1 MARYLLAPTSTTTT
15 SSSAILPKDAA
26 KNSPPSRTLRLRAP
40 GSRSSKARP
49 IMAVASEQA
58 APPARYPK
66 VAAPTTGPIPAAELL
81 GVIEAAAKAG
91 ADVIME
97 AVNKPRNIHYK
108 GVADLVTDTD
118 KLSESVILEVVTK
131 NFKDHL
137 ILGEEG
143 GLIGDS
149 NSEYLWCI
157 DPLDGT
163 TNFAHGYPSFSVSIG
178 VLYRGKPAAS
188 TVVEFCGGPMCW
200 STRTVSA
207 SSGRGAYCNGQK
219 IHVSQTDKVEQSL
232 LVTGFGYDHD
242 DAWTT
247 NINLFKEFTD
257 ISRGVRRLGS
267 AAADMSHVGLG
278 ITEAYWEYRLKPW
291 DMAAGVL
298 IVEEAGGVVTRM
310 DGGQFTVFDRSVL
323 VSNGVVHGQLLDR
336 IGPPTEELKKKG
348 IDFSLWFK
356 PDKSALVA
364 IAFLASITHPE
375 LMLRVEAPAYYPIA
389 RPRWKLCACKNVLQE
404 TALHDAEVN
413 SHGHGGRKKPRKEGA
428 YIDKDGVAR
437 TFDRKKISRKR
448 GGGMRSR
455 GWKYGSGFVDGVFP
469 VLSPMAQDILE
480 FVQKGTDAAKI
491 WDSLDQIPPAHDL
504 WDDIVNVTVQLRLN
518 RKWEPIITVCE
529 WILYRS
535 SFRPDIICY
544 NLLIDAYGQK
554 RELSKAESI
563 YMALLE
569 AHCVPTEDTYALLL
583 SAYCISGQLHRA
595 EGVISEMQENG
606 IPPSA
611 TVYNAYLD
619 GLLKSRCTEKAV
631 EVYQRM
637 KKERCRTNTE
647 TYTLMINV
655 YGKAKQP
662 MSSLKVFNEMK
673 SIGCKPNICTY
684 TALVNA
690 FAREGLC
697 EKAEEVFEEMQQA
710 GHEPDVYAYNA
721 LMEAYSRAGF
731 PQGASE
737 IFSLMEHMGCE
748 PDRAS
753 YNILVDAYGR
763 AGLHQEAEAAFQE
776 LKQQGMRPTMKSHM
790 LLLSAHAR
798 SGNVSRCEEVMA
810 QLHKAGLRPDTF
822 ALNAMLNAYGR
833 AGRLD
838 DMERLLAAMEG
849 DGGGGAPDIGTYNVL
864 VNVYGRAGYL
874 DRMEAAFGAVAA
886 RGLAADVVTWTS
898 RIGAYA
904 RKKEYARC
912 LEIFEEMVDAGC
924 YPDAGTAKV
933 LLAACS
939 DEQQVE
945 QVTAIARSMHKDA
958 KTLFTL

>member
-1 MARYLLAPTSTTTT
+1 MARYLLAPTSATT
-15 SSSAILPKDAA
+15 SSSPLSKDVA
-26 KNSPPSRTLRLRAP
+26 KGSPPPGTLRLCAL

-49 IMAVASEQA
+49 IMAVASEQSAPA
-58 APPARYPK
+58 AKYPK
-66 VAAPTTGPIPAAELL
+66 VAAPTTGPIPADELL
-81 GVIEAAAKAG
+81 GVIQEAAKAG
-91 ADVIME
+91 AD
-97 AVNKPRNIHYK
+97 
-108 GVADLVTDTD
+108 
-118 KLSESVILEVVTK
+118 
-131 NFKDHL
+131 
-137 ILGEEG
+137 
-143 GLIGDS
+143 
-149 NSEYLWCI
+149 
-157 DPLDGT
+157 
-163 TNFAHGYPSFSVSIG
+163 
-178 VLYRGKPAAS
+178 
-188 TVVEFCGGPMCW
+188 
-200 STRTVSA
+200 
-207 SSGRGAYCNGQK
+207 
-219 IHVSQTDKVEQSL
+219 VEQSL

-242 DAWTT
+242 DAWMT

-257 ISRGVRRLGS
+257 GVRRLGS

-310 DGGQFTVFDRSVL
+310 DGEEFTVFDRSVL

-356 PDKSALVA
+356 PDK
-364 IAFLASITHPE
+364 
-375 LMLRVEAPAYYPIA
+375 LRAEAPLYYPVA
-389 RPRWKLCACKNVLQE
+389 KPRWKLCVCKNVLQE
-404 TALHDAEVN
+404 AASRDGEMN
-413 SHGHGGRKKPRKEGA
+413 SYSHNEKINQKREGA

-448 GGGMRSR
+448 GGAMRGR

-469 VLSPMAQDILE
+469 VLSPMAQDILD
-480 FVQKGTDAAKI
+480 FVQKETDVAKI
-491 WDSLDQIPPAHDL
+491 WESLDKIPPAHNL
-504 WDDIVNVTVQLRLN
+504 WDDIINAAVQLRLN
-518 RKWEPIITVCE
+518 RQLDPIISVCE
-529 WILYRS
+529 WIVYRS
-535 SFRPDIICY
+535 SFRPDLICY

-554 RELSKAESI
+554 RQLNKAESI
-563 YMALLE
+563 YMTLLE
-569 AHCVPTEDTYALLL
+569 AQCVPTEDTYALLL
-583 SAYCISGQLHRA
+583 RAYCNAGSLHRA
-595 EGVISEMQENG
+595 EGVISEMQENR

-619 GLLKSRCTEKAV
+619 GLLKARCTEKAV

-655 YGKAKQP
+655 YGKSNQP
-662 MSSLKVFNEMK
+662 MSAMKIFNEMK
-673 SIGCKPNICTY
+673 SIGCKANICTY

-737 IFSLMEHMGCE
+737 IFSLMQHMGCE

-763 AGLHQEAEAAFQE
+763 AGLHQEAEAAFEE
-776 LKQQGMRPTMKSHM
+776 LKQQGIRPTMKSHM
-790 LLLSAHAR
+790 LLLSAHAK
-798 SGNVSRCEEVMA
+798 SGNVSRSEEVMA
-810 QLHKAGLRPDTF
+810 QLHKSGLKPDTF

-838 DMERLLAAMEG
+838 DMERLFAAMEKR
-849 DGGGGAPDIGTYNVL
+849 DGGPDIGTYNVL

-874 DRMEAAFGAVAA
+874 DRMEAAFRAVAA

-904 RKKEYARC
+904 RKKDYARC

-939 DEQQVE
+939 DERQVE
-945 QVTAIARSMHKDA
+945 QVTAIVRSMHKDA
-958 KTLFTL
+958 KTLFTI

>member
-1 MARYLLAPTSTTTT
+1 MARYLLAPTST
-15 SSSAILPKDAA
+15 SSALLPKDAA
-26 KNSPPSRTLRLRAP
+26 KNSPPSRTLRLP
-40 GSRSSKARP
+40 VLGSRSGNARP
-49 IMAVASEQA
+49 IMAVASEQTA
-58 APPARYPK
+58 TPAKYPK

-131 NFKDHL
+131 NFKNHL

-149 NSEYLWCI
+149 LSEYLWCI

-178 VLYRGKPAAS
+178 VLFRGKPAAS
-188 TVVEFCGGPMCW
+188 TVLEFCGGPMCW
-200 STRTVSA
+200 STRTISA
-207 SSGRGAYCNGQK
+207 SSGGGAYCNGQR

-232 LVTGFGYDHD
+232 LVTGFGYEHD

-298 IVEEAGGVVTRM
+298 IVEEAGGV
-310 DGGQFTVFDRSVL
+310 
-323 VSNGVVHGQLLDR
+323 LLDR
-336 IGPPTEELKKKG
+336 IGPPTEDLKKKG

-356 PDKSALVA
+356 PDK
-364 IAFLASITHPE
+364 
-375 LMLRVEAPAYYPIA
+375 LRVEAPAYYLIT
-389 RPRWKLCACKNVLQE
+389 RPRWKLCTCRNVLQE
-404 TALHDAEVN
+404 APSHDAKVN
-413 SHGHGGRKKPRKEGA
+413 SYTYSERKNRKKDGA

-448 GGGMRSR
+448 GGAIKGR

-480 FVQKGTDAAKI
+480 FVQKGTDVAKI
-491 WDSLDQIPPAHDL
+491 WESLDNIPRAHDL
-504 WDDIVNVTVQLRLN
+504 WDDIVNVAVQLRLN
-518 RKWEPIITVCE
+518 RQWEPIITVCE

-544 NLLIDAYGQK
+544 NLLIDAYGRK

-569 AHCVPTEDTYALLL
+569 ANCVPTEDTYALLL
-583 SAYCISGQLHRA
+583 RAYCNAGQLHRA

-619 GLLKSRCTEKAV
+619 GLLKARCAEKAV

-673 SIGCKPNICTY
+673 AIGCKPNICTY

-697 EKAEEVFEEMQQA
+697 EKAEEVFEEMQRA
-710 GHEPDVYAYNA
+710 GLEPDVYAYNA

-776 LKQQGMRPTMKSHM
+776 LKQVGMRPTMKSHM
-790 LLLSAHAR
+790 LLLSAHAKA
-798 SGNVSRCEEVMA
+798 GNVSRCEEVMA
-810 QLHKAGLRPDTF
+810 QLHKSGLRPDTF

-838 DMERLLAAMEG
+838 DMERLVAAMERR
-849 DGGGGAPDIGTYNVL
+849 DGGAAPDIGTYNVL

-904 RKKEYARC
+904 RKKEYGRC

-933 LLAACS
+933 LLGACS
-939 DEQQVE
+939 DERQVE
-945 QVTAIARSMHKDA
+945 QVTAIVRSMHKDA
-958 KTLFTL
+958 KTLFKL

>member
-1 MARYLLAPTSTTTT
+1 MARYLLAPTST
-15 SSSAILPKDAA
+15 SSSVLLTKDAA
-26 KNSPPSRTLRLRAP
+26 KNSPTSRPLRLRAL
-40 GSRSSKARP
+40 GSRNSKAGP
-49 IMAVASEQA
+49 IMAVAWEQA
-58 APPARYPK
+58 APAARYPK

-97 AVNKPRNIHYK
+97 AVNKPRNIQYK

-149 NSEYLWCI
+149 QSEYLWCI

-178 VLYRGKPAAS
+178 VLFRGKPAAS

-200 STRTVSA
+200 SIRTISA
-207 SSGRGAYCNGQK
+207 SAGGGAYCNGQK

-232 LVTGFGYDHD
+232 LVTGFGYEHD

-310 DGGQFTVFDRSVL
+310 DGGEFTVFDRSVL
-323 VSNGVVHGQLLDR
+323 VSNGLVHGQLLDR
-336 IGPPTEELKKKG
+336 IGPPTEDLKKKG

-356 PDKSALVA
+356 PDKLS
-364 IAFLASITHPE
+364 
-375 LMLRVEAPAYYPIA
+375 VEAHTYYPIA
-389 RPRWKLCACKNVLQE
+389 RPRWKLCACRNVLQE
-404 TALHDAEVN
+404 TSLHDAEVN
-413 SHGHGGRKKPRKEGA
+413 SYRHSERKNRKRDGA

-448 GGGMRSR
+448 GGAIKGR

-480 FVQKGTDAAKI
+480 FVQKGTDVNNI
-491 WDSLDQIPPAHDL
+491 WESLDNIPQAHDL
-504 WDDIVNVTVQLRLN
+504 WDDIVNVAVQLRLN
-518 RKWEPIITVCE
+518 RQWEPIITVCE

-554 RELSKAESI
+554 RQLNKAESI

-569 AHCVPTEDTYALLL
+569 THCVPTEDTYALLL
-583 SAYCISGQLHRA
+583 RAYCNSGQLHRA
-595 EGVISEMQENG
+595 EGVISEMQKNG
-606 IPPSA
+606 LPPTA

-619 GLLKSRCTEKAV
+619 GLLKARCSEKAV

-673 SIGCKPNICTY
+673 TIGCKPNICTY

-710 GHEPDVYAYNA
+710 GHEPDVYTYNA
-721 LMEAYSRAGF
+721 LMEAYSRAGL

-790 LLLSAHAR
+790 LLLSAHAK
-798 SGNVSRCEEVMA
+798 SGNVARCEEVMA
-810 QLHKAGLRPDTF
+810 QLHKSGLRPDTF

-838 DMERLLAAMEG
+838 DMERLLAAMERGG
-849 DGGGGAPDIGTYNVL
+849 DDAGAAPDTSTYNVL

-874 DRMEAAFGAVAA
+874 DLMEAAFRVLEA

-904 RKKEYARC
+904 RKKEYGRC

-939 DEQQVE
+939 DERQVE
-945 QVTAIARSMHKDA
+945 QVTAIVRSMHKDA
-958 KTLFTL
+958 KTLFAL

>member
-1 MARYLLAPTSTTTT
+1 M
-15 SSSAILPKDAA
+15 
-26 KNSPPSRTLRLRAP
+26 
-40 GSRSSKARP
+40 
-49 IMAVASEQA
+49 
-58 APPARYPK
+58 
-66 VAAPTTGPIPAAELL
+66 AAPTTGPVPADELL
-81 GVIEAAAKAG
+81 GVIQAAAKAG
-91 ADVIME
+91 AEVVME
-97 AVNKPRNIHYK
+97 AVNKPRNIQYK

-149 NSEYLWCI
+149 LSEYLWCI

-178 VLYRGKPAAS
+178 VLFRGKPAAA

-200 STRTVSA
+200 NTRTISA
-207 SSGRGAYCNGQK
+207 SSGKGAYCNGQK
-219 IHVSQTDKVEQSL
+219 IHVSPTEKVEQSL
-232 LVTGFGYDHD
+232 LVTGFGYEHD
-242 DAWTT
+242 DAWLT

-257 ISRGVRRLGS
+257 VSRGVRRLGS

-310 DGGQFTVFDRSVL
+310 DGGEFTVFDRSVL
-323 VSNGVVHGQLLDR
+323 VSNGTVHDQFFPLPLVLPQLS
-336 IGPPTEELKKKG
+336 GAEATT
-348 IDFSLWFK
+348 S
-356 PDKSALVA
+356 SAISVPWEKCR
-364 IAFLASITHPE
+364 FASEDLHPA
-375 LMLRVEAPAYYPIA
+375 LTMLRIQAPLHYHPMTAG
-389 RPRWKLCACKNVLQE
+389 PRWRICACGNIQQG
-404 TALHDAEVN
+404 TSSLHDAEAN
-413 SHGHGGRKKPRKEGA
+413 SSRYGERKNRKHPGA
-428 YIDKDGVAR
+428 YIDKDGEAR

-448 GGGMRSR
+448 GGAMRGR

-480 FVQKGTDAAKI
+480 LVQKGTDTAKV
-491 WDSLDQIPPAHDL
+491 WQALDNVPPTHAL
-504 WDDIVNVTVQLRLN
+504 WDDVLNVAVQLRLS
-518 RKWEPIITVCE
+518 RQWDPIISVCE
-529 WILYRS
+529 WIVHRS
-535 SFRPDIICY
+535 SFRPDVVCY
-544 NLLIDAYGQK
+544 NLLIDAYG
-554 RELSKAESI
+554 RTRRLGKAEAM
-563 YMALLE
+563 YAALLE
-569 AHCVPTEDTYALLL
+569 ARCVPTEDTYALLL
-583 SAYCISGQLHRA
+583 RAYCAAGSLHRA
-595 EGVISEMQENG
+595 EGVISEMREHG
-606 IPPSA
+606 IPPSRSLSISTRVDCA

-619 GLLKSRCTEKAV
+619 GLLKARCAEKAV

-637 KKERCRTNTE
+637 KRERCRTNTE

-655 YGKAKQP
+655 YGKSKQP
-662 MSSLKVFNEMK
+662 MSAMKVFKEMQ
-673 SIGCKPNICTY
+673 SLGCKANICTY

-731 PQGASE
+731 PQAAAE
-737 IFSLMEHMGCE
+737 IFSLMQHMGCE

-763 AGLHQEAEAAFQE
+763 SGLHREAEAVFE
-776 LKQQGMRPTMKSHM
+776 SLKRQGMAPTMKSHM
-790 LLLSAHAR
+790 LLLAAHAR
-798 SGNVSRCEEVMA
+798 SGNVARCEEVMA
-810 QLHKAGLRPDTF
+810 QLHKSGLAPDTF

-838 DMERLLAAMEG
+838 DMERLLAAMERRG
-849 DGGGGAPDIGTYNVL
+849 TRDVGTYNVA
-864 VNVYGRAGYL
+864 VNAYGRAGYL
-874 DRMEAAFGAVAA
+874 ERMEAAVASLEG

-898 RIGAYA
+898 RMGAYS
-904 RKKEYARC
+904 RKQEYRRC
-912 LEIFEEMVDAGC
+912 LEIFAEMVDAGC
-924 YPDAGTAKV
+924 YPDAGTATALV
-933 LLAACS
+933 AACS
-939 DEQQVE
+939 DERQGE
-945 QVTAIARSMHKDA
+945 QVTAIVRSMHKEA
-958 KTLFTL
+958 KTLFTI

>member
-1 MARYLLAPTSTTTT
+1 MARYLLAPTSTTTAA
-15 SSSAILPKDAA
+15 SSYALLPKDAS
-26 KNSPPSRTLRLRAP
+26 KNTPPSWTLRLRAS
-40 GSRSSKARP
+40 GSRCSKARP
-49 IMAVASEQA
+49 VMAVASEQA
-58 APPARYPK
+58 APAARYPK
-66 VAAPTTGPIPAAELL
+66 IAAPTTGPIPAAELL

-97 AVNKPRNIHYK
+97 AVNKPRNIQYK

-149 NSEYLWCI
+149 LSEYLWCI
-157 DPLDGT
+157 DPLGLAPHSAPASDLL
-163 TNFAHGYPSFSVSIG
+163 NNFSVSIG

-188 TVVEFCGGPMCW
+188 AV
-200 STRTVSA
+200 
-207 SSGRGAYCNGQK
+207 
-219 IHVSQTDKVEQSL
+219 VEQSL
-232 LVTGFGYDHD
+232 LVTGFGYEHD

-310 DGGQFTVFDRSVL
+310 DGGEFTVFDRSVL

-336 IGPPTEELKKKG
+336 IGPATEELKKKG

-356 PDKSALVA
+356 PDK
-364 IAFLASITHPE
+364 
-375 LMLRVEAPAYYPIA
+375 LRVEAPVYYPIA

-404 TALHDAEVN
+404 TTLRDAEVN
-413 SHGHGGRKKPRKEGA
+413 SHGHGGRRKPRKEGA

-480 FVQKGTDAAKI
+480 FVQKGTDVAKI
-491 WDSLDQIPPAHDL
+491 WESLDQIPPAHDL

-583 SAYCISGQLHRA
+583 RAYCISGQLHRA

-619 GLLKSRCTEKAV
+619 GLLKARCTEKAV

-662 MSSLKVFNEMK
+662 MSSLKVFNQMK

-737 IFSLMEHMGCE
+737 IFTLMEHMGCE

-763 AGLHQEAEAAFQE
+763 AGLHQDAEAAFQE

-838 DMERLLAAMEG
+838 DMERLLAAMERDG
-849 DGGGGAPDIGTYNVL
+849 GGGGAPDVGTYNVL

-874 DRMEAAFGAVAA
+874 DRMEAAFHAVAA

-939 DEQQVE
+939 DERQVE
-945 QVTAIARSMHKDA
+945 QVTAIVRSMHKDA